1 MNYFEYAVL
10 KKDNNYFALLTNP
23 NIHWELGHYYEQGYT
38 LYMYISAFNAN
49 SAIELAKQN
58 ENSEISRLQNELN
71 HLRQENQRLRNQNFN
86 GYSNNSNNID
96 PLAVLGFTKNP
107 TQDELKKRFR
117 ELSKKLH
124 PDGNGSNFI
133 MQLINEANEQLKK
146 II

>member
-1 MNYFEYAVL
+1 MNYFEYAIL

-23 NIHWELGHYYEQGYT
+23 NIQRELGHYFEQGYT

-49 SAIELAKQN
+49 SAIEQAKQN
-58 ENSEISRLQNELN
+58 ENSEISRLHNELN
-71 HLRQENQRLRNQNFN
+71 HLRQENQRLRNQNF
-86 GYSNNSNNID
+86 YSNLNSSNNID
-96 PLAVLGFTKNP
+96 PLAVLGFTKKP
-107 TQDELKKRFR
+107 TSDELKKRYK

-124 PDGNGSNFI
+124 PDLDGSHFI